1 MGRGKRYM
9 DRLGILGGTFNPIHV
24 AHLSIAEQV
33 GEACGLGKVLFVP
46 AHIPPH
52 KDSPDIA
59 PAEDRYRMTV
69 LATESNPRFEVSRIE
84 VDRSGTSFTKDTL
97 RELLKKYPG
106 RELFYIIGSDA
117 VAELPTWREPDVV
130 VKLAKLLVVN
140 RPGSELERLDERF
153 RKNVEVVNVS
163 ASDVSSTEI
172 RERIRKGLSIGHLVP
187 PKVERYIKENGLYQ
201 V

>member
-33 GEACGLGKVLFVP
+33 GEARGLGKVLFVP